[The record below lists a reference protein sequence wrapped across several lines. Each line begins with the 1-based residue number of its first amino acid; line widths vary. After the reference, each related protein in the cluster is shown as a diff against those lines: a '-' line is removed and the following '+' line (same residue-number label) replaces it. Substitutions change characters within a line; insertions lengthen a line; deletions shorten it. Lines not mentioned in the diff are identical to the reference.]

1 MSLRRPHEELI
12 SMNIQRPLSALCMI
26 LLLSAAFVIS
36 GCNDIAAMVRKVT
49 YPPDF
54 NYVSEQEFRSQMDQ
68 LAFQLQLLDRA
79 LVTSNPER
87 SIQQQ
92 QVLDALRNME
102 RIGSSLQAGEAG
114 SSHPFLQDFMKGF
127 MIDVGKARTAAS
139 MDPASYY
146 RAGRIAGGCVNCH
159 EVNR

>member
-1 MSLRRPHEELI
+1 MKV
-12 SMNIQRPLSALCMI
+12 QRSLSALGMI
-26 LLLSAAFVIS
+26 LLLSAAFVMS
-36 GCNDIAAMVRKVT
+36 GCNDIATMARKVT

-79 LVTSNPER
+79 LVTSNSEP

-114 SSHPFLQDFMKGF
+114 SSHPFLQDFMKDF
-127 MIDVGKARTAAS
+127 MTDVEKARTAAAV
-139 MDPASYY
+139 DPASYY

>member
-1 MSLRRPHEELI
+1 MKKQQSLSILHI
-12 SMNIQRPLSALCMI
+12 I
-26 LLLSAAFVIS
+26 LLLSAVLVIN
-36 GCNDIAAMVRKVT
+36 GCNDIAAMARKVT

-79 LVTSNPER
+79 LVTSNPEQ

-102 RIGSSLQAGEAG
+102 RIGSGLQAGEAG
-114 SSHPFLQDFMKGF
+114 SSHPFLQDFMKDF
-127 MIDVGKARTAAS
+127 MTDVRQARTAAS

-146 RAGRIAGGCVNCH
+146 RAGRVAGGCINCH